1 MTPIMVRAP
10 EAAASVVALAA
21 QAPEAAASVVVTAA
35 ALVAAALAA
44 AAVTAAALAEDKKN
58 RKGTVWAVPF
68 FRSLWLLFPR
78 CLSTQ
83 KWGRGQ
89 LGQVAPD
96 HRECRPGRR

>member
-1 MTPIMVRAP
+1 
-10 EAAASVVALAA
+10 
-21 QAPEAAASVVVTAA
+21 
-35 ALVAAALAA
+35 LVAAALAA
-44 AAVTAAALAEDKKN
+44 AAATAAALAEDKKN

-89 LGQVAPD
+89 LGHIENAVLAGDEIDMLPNFP
-96 HRECRPGRR
+96 EYAIILWL